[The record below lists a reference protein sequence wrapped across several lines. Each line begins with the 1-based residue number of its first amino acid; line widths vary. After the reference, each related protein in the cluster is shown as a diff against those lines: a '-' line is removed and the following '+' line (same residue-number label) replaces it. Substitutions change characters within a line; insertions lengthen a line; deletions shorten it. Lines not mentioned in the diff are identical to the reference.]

1 MRNHG
6 KQNERSHRLDNQST
20 AVKAP
25 VEQPS
30 ANENTNVQV
39 QPRHINRNE
48 AHAPLQKN
56 TLLLTDFFCYS
67 KNTSIRD
74 FQNSIADLA
83 VSITENTKSKEDG
96 GNEDTVFETKKDAPT
111 SEKLT
116 WKDIASFSVST
127 SAFVVTRRF
136 FAFVFMPVRKR
147 IREIPLWF
155 WGVFCWFWVCRYRCV
170 FAVGFFKWWPKCV
183 VGTFYIGVA
192 KMPEHLAQATYN
204 CEIWVFVLA
213 IAMETVRRWSVWT
226 CLCQ

>member
-96 GNEDTVFETKKDAPT
+96 GNEDTVFETKKGCT
-111 SEKLT
+111 NIRKTHMKRHRQLQR
-116 WKDIASFSVST
+116 IHVCFCCHST
-127 SAFVVTRRF
+127 F
-136 FAFVFMPVRKR
+136 
-147 IREIPLWF
+147 L
-155 WGVFCWFWVCRYRCV
+155 
-170 FAVGFFKWWPKCV
+170 
-183 VGTFYIGVA
+183 
-192 KMPEHLAQATYN
+192 
-204 CEIWVFVLA
+204 
-213 IAMETVRRWSVWT
+213 
-226 CLCQ
+226 CLCIYACPQKN